1 MTGSDEL
8 GDDELAALGSSS
20 PRYDDDT
27 GSDLEA
33 LGLYTPTDPGNG
45 GGNDPAEDLVF
56 TAANPPGTVAV
67 TALLGGECKR
77 IDLAP
82 AVAALTETELAA
94 EIVAVAKVAAQK
106 AGAGAYELVSELFRR
121 QGQDPAS
128 IHDLLQHQLHLPTPE
143 QAVSSAAELA
153 ARYW

>member
-1 MTGSDEL
+1 MTDSDEL

-27 GSDLEA
+27 DSDLDA
-33 LGLYTPTDPGNG
+33 LGLYSPTDPGNG
-45 GGNDPAEDLVF
+45 GGDPAEDLVF

-67 TALLGGECKR
+67 TALLSGECKR

-82 AVAALTETELAA
+82 AVAALTETDLAA

-106 AGAGAYELVSELFRR
+106 AGAGAYELISELFRR
-121 QGQDPAS
+121 QGQNPAS
-128 IHDLLQHQLHLPTPE
+128 VHDLLQHQLHLPTPG

>member
-1 MTGSDEL
+1 MTDSDEL

-27 GSDLEA
+27 GSDLDA
-33 LGLYTPTDPGNG
+33 LGLYTATGPGNG
-45 GGNDPAEDLVF
+45 DGDPAEDLVF

-94 EIVAVAKVAAQK
+94 EIEAVAKVAAQK
-106 AGAGAYELVSELFRR
+106 AGAGAYELISELFRR